1 MTRNS
6 NMWRFSIVL
15 VLLFTAC
22 KTVLAQNVV
31 FTTNA
36 SAERIG
42 ADDQL
47 QISYTIQD
55 AQNLQT
61 INPQGLTKDF
71 RILGGPYQSNN
82 SQVSYANGQMQQ
94 TTSISITYVVQARHT
109 GRLVIPGAV
118 AKDADGHTYQS
129 NNLAVQVVQGS
140 LQPRRQQAM
149 QAYDPFTDDPF
160 TAMMQQRQRQ
170 LQAMRQQQ
178 QQQQQQPQAATK
190 DVDLSKDLFIRVA
203 VDKSKV
209 HVGEQI
215 TASYKL
221 YARLP
226 MNVSISKL
234 PSLNGFWTQDF
245 DIPRNNPKPT
255 EEIVNGK
262 KYQVFLLK
270 KSALFPQQTG
280 TLELDPA
287 EAEGVARIVQQV
299 KQRNP
304 FADYFDDPFG
314 FGSMMMNDPF
324 FNDDFFNSVAYRDVK
339 VKLKSTPVKVTV
351 TPLPEKDKPAD
362 YGGAVGNFTVSAKTD
377 KTQLT
382 TDDVLNF
389 KMTITGSGNLKLI
402 EAPKL
407 NLPNG
412 LSAFDPQIIDTVTG
426 RSTTISGS
434 KIITYAISAN
444 TPGDYEI
451 PSVPFTYFNPQSG
464 AYVTLNT
471 QPVKVRVTQGKN
483 KPSNRNTQL
492 ADIHDIDKKPLNN
505 IGYDSKPLFFTAGYW
520 SMYAAPLFAFLGLLV
535 WRRRED
541 ELSKDVV
548 ALKNRR
554 ANKVALK
561 RLGTAQKLLQQNN
574 AKQFYEEVSKAI
586 WLYLSDKLNI
596 PLSELSRERAQ
607 EALQARKIPLE
618 LQQDAERVIDQC
630 ETSLYAPNMSG
641 SAQMSQTYQQA
652 VDVISKLEE
661 VFK

>member
-1 MTRNS
+1 
-6 NMWRFSIVL
+6 MWRFSIVL
-15 VLLFTAC
+15 VLLMAAC
-22 KTVLAQNVV
+22 KTVFAQNVV

-36 SAERIG
+36 SAEKVG

-47 QISYTIQD
+47 QVSYTIQD

-61 INPQGLTKDF
+61 INPQGLTRDF
-71 RILGGPYQSNN
+71 HIIGGPYQSNN
-82 SQVSYANGQMQQ
+82 SQVSYANGRMQQ
-94 TTSISITYVVQARHT
+94 STSISIAYVLQPRRT
-109 GRLVIPGAV
+109 GKLTIPGAV

-129 NNLAVQVVQGS
+129 NTLTVQVVPGS
-140 LQPRRQQAM
+140 IQPRRQQQM

-160 TAMMQQRQRQ
+160 TAMQQQRQRQ

-178 QQQQQQPQAATK
+178 QGRQAQPQQQAAQP
-190 DVDLSKDLFIRVA
+190 DVDISKDLFIRVA

-245 DIPRNNPKPT
+245 DIPRVNPKPT
-255 EEIVNGK
+255 EEIINGK

-299 KQRNP
+299 RQRNP

-351 TPLPEKDKPAD
+351 TPLPEDGKPAD
-362 YGGAVGNFTVSAKTD
+362 YGGAVGSFTVSAKTD

-389 KMTITGSGNLKLI
+389 KLTINGSGNLKLI

-412 LSAFDPQIIDTVTG
+412 LSAFDPQITDTVTG
-426 RSTTISGS
+426 RSTTISGT

-451 PSVPFTYFNPQSG
+451 PAVPFTYFNPQSG
-464 AYVTLNT
+464 SYVTLNT
-471 QPVKVRVTQGKN
+471 QPVKVQVTQGKN
-483 KPSNRNTQL
+483 KPANRNTTL
-492 ADIHDIDKKPLNN
+492 ADIHNIETKPLND
-505 IGYDSKPLFFTAGYW
+505 IGYDGKPLFFTAGYW

-554 ANKVALK
+554 ANKIALK
-561 RLGTAQKLLQQNN
+561 RLSTAQKLLQENK
-574 AKQFYEEVSKAI
+574 AKLFYEEVSKAI

-607 EALQARKIPLE
+607 DAMQARNIPGE
-618 LQQDAERVIDQC
+618 LQRDVARVVDQC
-630 ETSLYAPNMSG
+630 ETALYAPNMSG
-641 SAQMSQTYQQA
+641 SMHMSQAYQQA
-652 VDVISKLEE
+652 VEVISKLEE
-661 VFK
+661 AFK